1 IFVLTLNLYI
11 GLVGT
16 VALVGGFQI
25 WAAAL
30 VQLRRIGL
38 HPAPDA
44 AGVHFDAAFRQKFSD
59 MFVSQGI
66 PQVPADTEKNHRTR
80 KMAPFE
86 RIGRGDR
93 HGLLPYQTP
102 SPIFAM
108 EPLLRAIPGSSELRP
123 ELPSCPASQPRQR

>member
-1 IFVLTLNLYI
+1 MPTL
-11 GLVGT
+11 
-16 VALVGGFQI
+16 ALVGGFQI

-30 VQLRRIGL
+30 VQLRCIGL

-44 AGVHFDAAFRQKFSD
+44 TGVHLDAAFRQKFSD
-59 MFVSQGI
+59 MFVSQGV
-66 PQVPADTEKNHRTR
+66 PQVPADTENNHRTR
-80 KMAPFE
+80 KMSPFE

-108 EPLLRAIPGSSELRP
+108 EPR
-123 ELPSCPASQPRQR
+123 